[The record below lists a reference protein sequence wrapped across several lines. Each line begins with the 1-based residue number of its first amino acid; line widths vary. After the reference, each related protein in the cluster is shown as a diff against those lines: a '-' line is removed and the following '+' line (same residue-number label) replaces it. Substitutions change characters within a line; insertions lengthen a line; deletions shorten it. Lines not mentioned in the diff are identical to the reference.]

1 MSFYRRVLFERF
13 HCIVARRMH
22 NKNVRAVVV
31 VIVVVVVDV
40 VVVVFCSIINNMW
53 IIS

>member
-13 HCIVARRMH
+13 HCIVARGMH

-31 VIVVVVVDV
+31 VVVIIII
-40 VVVVFCSIINNMW
+40 VVVFCSIINNMW